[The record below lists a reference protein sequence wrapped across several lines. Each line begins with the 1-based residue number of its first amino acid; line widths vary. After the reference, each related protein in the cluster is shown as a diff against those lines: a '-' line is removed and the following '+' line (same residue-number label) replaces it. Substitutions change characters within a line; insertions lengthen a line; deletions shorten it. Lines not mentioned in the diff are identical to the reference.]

1 QRALLGAHHCAAQ
14 IHAAWPRYWQPHV
27 SPGSIVRL
35 DRSLD
40 DLRLFPE
47 KLRQR
52 CSYEVRCESHRLVRA
67 GHFLEDAEGSALAG
81 SCIQPVVADETL
93 GLADNGDEFVLD
105 EPIDRG
111 AIFRVEMVV
120 TDHSKHAPSC
130 VGDCSQ

>member
-47 KLRQR
+47 KLRQL
-52 CSYEVRCESHRLVRA
+52 CSYEVRCESHRFVRA
-67 GHFLEDAEGSALAG
+67 GLVLEDAEGSPLAG
-81 SCIQPVVADETL
+81 SCIQPVVPDETL
-93 GLADNGDEFVLD
+93 RLADDGDELLLD
-105 EPIDRG
+105 EPIDLR
-111 AIFRVEMVV
+111 AILRVEMVV
-120 TDHSKHAPSC
+120 TDH
-130 VGDCSQ
+130 